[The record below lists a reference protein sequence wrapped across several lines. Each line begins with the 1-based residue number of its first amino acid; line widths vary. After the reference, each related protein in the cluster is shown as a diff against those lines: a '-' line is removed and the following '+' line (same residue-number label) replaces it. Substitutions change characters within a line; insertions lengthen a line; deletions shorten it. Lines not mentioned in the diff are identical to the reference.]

1 MAASAW
7 LDEPDSVA
15 GIVRR
20 NRPYAAQPRAGQPY
34 SVAQDSY
41 QRELAFDK
49 QRARRRKVT
58 GMLKMALFVLL
69 LPVVLVVVFLSRRTR
84 WRASLTARRPK
95 NSRSAGGAAESAA
108 ALWRGPCGVMTRTA
122 ARCYTGLHVYGSRY
136 GKAWV
141 MAKRAKKTGHKVSK
155 VEWTRRR
162 HRSSVLLAT
171 LRAPALA

>member
-1 MAASAW
+1 MNLFIETPQRAAERLERERRYARAAAPALDIARVQDGAASTMAASLD

-15 GIVRR
+15 RHRPG

-69 LPVVLVVVFLSRRTR
+69 LPVALVVVFI
-84 WRASLTARRPK
+84 
-95 NSRSAGGAAESAA
+95 AA
-108 ALWRGPCGVMTRTA
+108 
-122 ARCYTGLHVYGSRY
+122 Y
-136 GKAWV
+136 
-141 MAKRAKKTGHKVSK
+141 
-155 VEWTRRR
+155 
-162 HRSSVLLAT
+162 
-171 LRAPALA
+171 ALACIANGASPQELLGLLGALLERMGGFVAGALAAS